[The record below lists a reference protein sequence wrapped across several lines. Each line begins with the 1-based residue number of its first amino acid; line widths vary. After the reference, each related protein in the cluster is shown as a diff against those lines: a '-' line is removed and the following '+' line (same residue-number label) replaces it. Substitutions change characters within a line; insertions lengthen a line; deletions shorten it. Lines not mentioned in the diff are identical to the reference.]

1 MRRWQSIDAGY
12 VPGVIIRP
20 RVVSV
25 VSLGHVR
32 TATEEESGGIVV
44 GRGEGKHRNRARR
57 RWAWEEGAF
66 RGLDRD
72 PEELANSQGPLSRT
86 LGNSLVERFAW
97 TRRFPDGMRYV

>member
-1 MRRWQSIDAGY
+1 MLAG
-12 VPGVIIRP
+12 
-20 RVVSV
+20 
-25 VSLGHVR
+25 VR
-32 TATEEESGGIVV
+32 GNIATAPEAV
-44 GRGEGKHRNRARR
+44 RARR
-57 RWAWEEGAF
+57 RWAWEEGAL